1 VELGEGEVDDGVAVW
16 SFALA
21 EAMAEGEVE
30 EIEFL
35 RGGGGFAKV
44 VAKVGCGSA
53 PDVFEGGFAVGEGVG
68 VVGEEGQ
75 GAAGVE
81 EDADEFGEV
90 DGVDL
95 LVVGVDAEED
105 GGGRVLE
112 RVGGVVGV
120 GEVVAGEGDDDLGA
134 ADGED
139 ALKVVRGLRVA
150 GVPEGF
156 DEGGESGMGRTLKIK
171 HASTSWERPS
181 EDEGQLQPLDV
192 TRL

>member
-1 VELGEGEVDDGVAVW
+1 MVEAGEGEVDDGVAMW

-35 RGGGGFAKV
+35 CGGRGFAEV
-44 VAKVGCGSA
+44 VAEVGCGSA
-53 PDVFEGGFAVGEGVG
+53 PDLFEGGFAVGEGVG
-68 VVGEEGQ
+68 VVGEEGL

-81 EDADEFGEV
+81 EDADELGEV

-95 LVVGVDAEED
+95 LMVRVDAEKD

-120 GEVVAGEGDDDLGA
+120 GEVVAGERDDELGA

-139 ALKVVRGLRVA
+139 AFKVVRGVRIA
-150 GVPEGF
+150 GVPEAF

-171 HASTSWERPS
+171 HASTS
-181 EDEGQLQPLDV
+181 
-192 TRL
+192 